1 MSPTI
6 LVTGGTGTL
15 GGHVLPLLHREARS
29 VRVLSRHS
37 REAGGPDG
45 DDHVT
50 VDLMTGAG
58 LDEALRGVR
67 IVLHLA
73 GGPKGDDVSTRNLVE
88 AAKEAG
94 TVEHFVLISVIGADA
109 VPIGY
114 FTRKALA
121 EQMLIESDLRYSI
134 LRAAQFH
141 DLTLRTVQGMAKA
154 PVLLAPGG
162 VRWQPVDS
170 REVAARLV
178 ELVLGEP
185 AGRVPDQAGP
195 RVYTLEALQRG
206 YLAKVGK
213 RRVRLPIR
221 VPGKVGKAYRAGVN
235 LSLDSQAGTGTWESF
250 LDENVRIEAL

>member
-1 MSPTI
+1 M
-6 LVTGGTGTL
+6 
-15 GGHVLPLLHREARS
+15 
-29 VRVLSRHS
+29 VRVLGRHR
-37 REAGGPDG
+37 REAGGPVVDEY
-45 DDHVT
+45 VA
-50 VDLMTGAG
+50 VDLMTGTG

-67 IVLHLA
+67 TVLHLA

-88 AAKEAG
+88 AAERAG

-114 FTRKALA
+114 FTRKAQA
-121 EQMLIESDLRYSI
+121 EQILIESRLPYSI

-141 DLTLRTVQGMAKA
+141 DLTLKTVQGMAKA
-154 PVLLAPGG
+154 PVLPAPGG

-178 ELVLGEP
+178 KLVLGEP

-195 RVYTLEALQRG
+195 QVYTLEELQRG

-221 VPGKVGKAYRAGVN
+221 VPGKTGRAYRAGVN
-235 LSLDSQAGTGTWESF
+235 LSFDGDIGTGTWESF
-250 LDENVRIEAL
+250 LAEHVGQQRSDRA